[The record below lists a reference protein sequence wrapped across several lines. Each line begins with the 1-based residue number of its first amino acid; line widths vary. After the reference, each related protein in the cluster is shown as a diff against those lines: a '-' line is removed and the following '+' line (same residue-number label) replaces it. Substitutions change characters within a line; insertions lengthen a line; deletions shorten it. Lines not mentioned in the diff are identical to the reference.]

1 MFEEI
6 EELFFDKE
14 SLKKIFLYFCNSNSE
29 SPDPI
34 TDALTVMINS
44 YIEFT
49 ISIRGVYLFR
59 DFMPVP
65 FSIMNHQQKQYIYH
79 LSSSFRA
86 SEHTFSSFCKI
97 ENALTYSVENECIVI
112 TSPKKKIDAK
122 TIITILLEL
131 IVQSKQPSILLFN
144 ILMQRLLSRITVDKD
159 ILMFAQAEI
168 KKKFISTKE
177 GVPEPEQ
184 K

>member
-1 MFEEI
+1 MFGEI

-14 SLKKIFLYFCNSNSE
+14 SLKKFFLYFCNTNSE

-49 ISIRGVYLFR
+49 VSVRGVYLFK

-65 FSIMNHQQKQYIYH
+65 FSVMNSQQKQYIYCM
-79 LSSSFRA
+79 SSSFRA
-86 SEHTFSSFCKI
+86 SEHTFSSFCRV
-97 ENALTYSVENECIVI
+97 ENALTYSIENECIVI
-112 TSPKKKIDAK
+112 ASPKKKIDAK
-122 TIITILLEL
+122 VIITILLEL

-144 ILMQRLLSRITVDKD
+144 ILIQRLMSKITVDKD
-159 ILMFAQAEI
+159 ILMFAQSEI

-177 GVPEPEQ
+177 VVQEPEQ